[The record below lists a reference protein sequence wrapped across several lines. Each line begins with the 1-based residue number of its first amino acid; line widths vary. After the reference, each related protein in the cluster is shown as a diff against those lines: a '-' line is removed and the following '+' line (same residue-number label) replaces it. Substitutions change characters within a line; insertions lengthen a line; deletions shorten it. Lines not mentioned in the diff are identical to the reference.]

1 MPPFEMAEKARPL
14 RAGRWLS
21 RRAATSLKRGFPLL
35 VSLAILVWLVGQV
48 DLPRL
53 LAVLSPRLAALMTV
67 ALVVYGAATL
77 LLEALS
83 IRMLIPG
90 DIPGFGTWTAARI
103 KCASYLLS
111 ILNYALGVGALAV
124 LLRRRT
130 PLGLAE
136 AGSLVLLMSSVDL
149 VVVVSIIAIGGAFLQ
164 DIAPAVPLPAVATIL
179 LGFPAGLWLLR
190 TPRSLGPLEALRS
203 LSILSALREVP
214 RLELAQL
221 FALRVLFV
229 GCFVSLCS
237 VTFPLFG
244 VHAPLAD
251 IVVGTLVVGFVA
263 GLPIAVAGLG
273 TSQAAFLFLFQGY
286 ASQEALLAQ
295 SLVLSAGMLALR
307 AGMGMAFAREFTRE
321 ALAASREEPV

>member
-1 MPPFEMAEKARPL
+1 MK
-14 RAGRWLS
+14 RAL
-21 RRAATSLKRGFPLL
+21 PVL
-35 VSLAILVWLVGQV
+35 VSLGVLAWLVGQV
-48 DLPRL
+48 DLAQL
-53 LAVLSPRLAALMTV
+53 LSALSPGIAWRMTAALI
-67 ALVVYGAATL
+67 VYGAVTL

-83 IRMLIPG
+83 LRMLIPA
-90 DIPGFGTWTAARI
+90 DVPDFGAWTAARI

-136 AGSLVLLMSSVDL
+136 AGSLVLLMTSVDL
-149 VVVVSIIAIGGAFLQ
+149 VVVVSIVAIGGAFLQ
-164 DIAPAVPLPAVATIL
+164 DIAPAVPLPVVGVIL

-190 TPRSLGPLEALRS
+190 TPRSLGPLETLRS
-203 LSILSALREVP
+203 LSILSALREVS
-214 RLELAQL
+214 RLEFWQL
-221 FALRVLFV
+221 FVLRVLFV
-229 GCFVSLCS
+229 GCFVSLCA

-273 TSQAAFLFLFQGY
+273 TSQAAFLFLFKDY

-295 SLVLSAGMLALR
+295 SLVLSAGILALR
-307 AGMGMAFAREFTRE
+307 AGMGVAFAREFTRE
-321 ALAASREEPV
+321 ALAASRQEPT

>member
-1 MPPFEMAEKARPL
+1 MPPFEKTEKTRWV
-14 RAGRWLS
+14 RAQGWLS
-21 RRAATSLKRGFPLL
+21 PRVASSLRRAFPLL
-35 VSLAILVWLVGQV
+35 VSLAILAWLVGQV
-48 DLPRL
+48 DLEQL
-53 LAVLSPRLAALMTV
+53 LSVLSPRLAGLMVLAL
-67 ALVVYGAATL
+67 LVYGAATL

-83 IRMLIPG
+83 LRMLIPG
-90 DIPGFGTWTAARI
+90 DVPGFGAWTAARI

-111 ILNYALGVGALAV
+111 ILHYALGMGALAV
-124 LLRRRT
+124 LLQRRT

-136 AGSLVLLMSSVDL
+136 AGSMVLLISAVDL

-164 DIAPAVPLPAVATIL
+164 GIAPAVPLPIVAAVL

-203 LSILSALREVP
+203 LSILSALRAVS
-214 RLELAQL
+214 RLEFAQL

-229 GCFVSLCS
+229 GCFVSLCA

-251 IVVGTLVVGFVA
+251 VVVGTLVVGFVA

-273 TSQAAFLFLFQGY
+273 TSQAAFLFLFKDY

-321 ALAASREEPV
+321 ALEASRQEPA